1 MATAFPETTRIV
13 PGAARAAKPQM
24 RTAER
29 RTAILEAATAVF
41 GARGYNSGSLVEIA
55 ERVGMTHAGI
65 LHHFGSKEQLLLAV
79 LAHRDEVDLQRFDEH
94 DNPVGA
100 AYLDHL
106 VHTAYYSAERVS
118 IIKSYAVLSAE
129 SVTGGHPAQEFFRER
144 FAGMRSRVAGDLAL
158 AVGADAGDARVAA
171 AAAAIVAVTDGLQV
185 QWLLDPARVD
195 MPGAVQLV
203 IDAIVEN
210 LRRSVAEPR

>member
-1 MATAFPETTRIV
+1 VATAMPETTRIV
-13 PGAARAAKPQM
+13 PGAARAAKPQV

-79 LAHRDEVDLQRFDEH
+79 LAHRDAADLERIDDHE
-94 DNPVGA
+94 NPVGA

-106 VHTAYYSAERVS
+106 VHTAHYGNERVS
-118 IIKSYAVLSAE
+118 AIKAHAVLSAE
-129 SVTGGHPAQEFFRER
+129 SVTGNHPAQRFFRER
-144 FAGMRSRVAGDLAL
+144 FSGQRSRVADDLGL
-158 AVGADAGDARVAA
+158 AVGADADDPRVVVAA
-171 AAAAIVAVTDGLQV
+171 SAIVAVTDGLQV
-185 QWLLDPARVD
+185 QWLLDPVHVD

-210 LRRSVAEPR
+210 LRRTVGERR